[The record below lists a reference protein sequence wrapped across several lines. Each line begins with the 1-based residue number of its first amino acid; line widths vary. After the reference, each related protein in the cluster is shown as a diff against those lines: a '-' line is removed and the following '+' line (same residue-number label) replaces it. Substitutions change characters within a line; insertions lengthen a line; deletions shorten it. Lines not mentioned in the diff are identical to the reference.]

1 MKNMQKECDN
11 LENLKKNV
19 AHFEEGRDSS
29 TPEGR
34 EREMENSHDRI
45 KQLDR
50 NREWGDQR
58 VDYRSGKSQ
67 YALDTRIDQSAGKFQ
82 KTECSEEIDELGR
95 DGDQYSEGLG
105 NVLPGNEIWVAPFRK
120 RLSGGGGE
128 EDRPEKKRRATSNP
142 LEVELALSGMF
153 TRENATRPILE
164 NENESPI
171 VSVNEFKHLDDLK
184 CTSNY

>member
-1 MKNMQKECDN
+1 MQKECDN

-58 VDYRSGKSQ
+58 VDYRSGKSKQ
-67 YALDTRIDQSAGKFQ
+67 GIDSQIDQLAEEFQ
-82 KTECSEEIDELGR
+82 KAECSEEISDLGR
-95 DGDQYSEGLG
+95 DGDQYS
-105 NVLPGNEIWVAPFRK
+105 
-120 RLSGGGGE
+120 
-128 EDRPEKKRRATSNP
+128 D
-142 LEVELALSGMF
+142 
-153 TRENATRPILE
+153 
-164 NENESPI
+164 
-171 VSVNEFKHLDDLK
+171 
-184 CTSNY
+184 